1 MLKRGATVE
10 AFPNFKDERNFH
22 DSIIPFPIKFNY
34 FSRIIFQKSKF
45 YKLRTRV
52 LSNYPF
58 LGIVI
63 FNFKSSIQRF
73 TIPLSQILNFWKT
86 MTFTFIKRQF
96 STIRDPGAHFLRNPL
111 YSKKII
117 FQKMEKDFFHFRR
130 QYPITK
136 KKNSR
141 LCYPIRRSE
150 FIHFFRNSNRT
161 KNREFHFRK
170 QLSYTRICTNLS
182 STCYEVHRSSRMVLE
197 KSNPRISGSRDFHSV
212 FFNFHQE
219 GGEGLYSQRTTRHL
233 CTRTRPLGTVY
244 VTQLKSRYLRIQR
257 KERGSTTHVFSPP
270 FPSRSSSFSTSSSRC
285 RRIMFRLR

>member
-1 MLKRGATVE
+1 MLKRVATVE

-22 DSIIPFPIKFNY
+22 DSVITFPIKFNY

-136 KKNSR
+136 KKTRVCVTQFDARNSSISFETR
-141 LCYPIRRSE
+141 IELKIVSFTFESNFPIQEFARTCHQLVTKSIARRGWFSKNRILEFLGAVIFTPYFSISIRRE
-150 FIHFFRNSNRT
+150 GKGCIPNAPPG
-161 KNREFHFRK
+161 
-170 QLSYTRICTNLS
+170 ICAH
-182 STCYEVHRSSRMVLE
+182 VRAHWV
-197 KSNPRISGSRDFHSV
+197 
-212 FFNFHQE
+212 Q
-219 GGEGLYSQRTTRHL
+219 
-233 CTRTRPLGTVY
+233 CT
-244 VTQLKSRYLRIQR
+244 
-257 KERGSTTHVFSPP
+257 
-270 FPSRSSSFSTSSSRC
+270 
-285 RRIMFRLR
+285 